1 MKVDLLIN
9 RCVIKVRKTTMS
21 TIMIDLPTETYK
33 RLQYQARRAGKPP
46 EIFMRDVLES
56 ALQVSEQASPTT
68 TREVLAAMGRI
79 RLLSPTLRRKIIPG
93 VTLEE
98 VRAALTRANDPPLSE
113 LILEQRG
120 KKE

>member
-1 MKVDLLIN
+1 
-9 RCVIKVRKTTMS
+9 MS

-33 RLQYQARRAGKPP
+33 RLQYQAHRVGKPP

-56 ALQVSEQASPTT
+56 ALQVSEQTSPTT

-79 RLLSPTLRRKIIPG
+79 RPLSQTLRRKIIPG

-98 VRAALTRANDPPLSE
+98 VRVALSRANEPPLSE

-120 KKE
+120 RKE